1 MPANEKAARATYHSA
16 NGEEVSTTASVHPS
30 PLVPEVGST
39 QGGYFSIFG
48 RELKLGTGEAEGNST
63 SWGAG

>member
-39 QGGYFSIFG
+39 QGDTFPS
-48 RELKLGTGEAEGNST
+48 LGGS
-63 SWGAG
+63 